1 MKILVP
7 IKRVADPDNANKVG
21 VSADGRNIETSG
33 MEWKINPFDEY
44 ALEAALRLTENGVTK
59 ERVGEVVLCSIA
71 PADVATTLRQGLAMG
86 AERAIVVEQDD
97 TALDAFAVAEILAA
111 VVKREKPDLV
121 MLGKQAV
128 DGDASATGQM
138 LAEHLQWPMAT
149 ITMRIEVEAD
159 GKQLKVGREVDT
171 GVLSLRVEL
180 PAVLTASDRLVHPNS
195 VRNGVTPADFS
206 YPESD
211 GGRYASLKGIMAAKK
226 KPIDTLTLADL
237 DVSPTSL
244 CDYTHFR
251 LPSARGGQA
260 VFVNSVA
267 ELVQHLKQDAKV
279 I

>member
-21 VSADGRNIETSG
+21 VSADGRTIETSG

-44 ALEAALRLTENGVTK
+44 ALEAALRLTEHGVTK
-59 ERVGEVVLCSIA
+59 ERIGEVVLCSIA

-97 TALDAFAVAEILAA
+97 SALDAFAVAEILAA
-111 VVKREKPDLV
+111 LVEREKPDLV

-138 LAEHLQWPMAT
+138 LAEQLEWPMAT
-149 ITMRIEVEAD
+149 IAMRIEVEAE
-159 GKQLKVGREVDT
+159 GKRLKVGREVDT

-180 PAVLTASDRLVHPNS
+180 PAVLTASDRLVHPHS

-237 DVSPTSL
+237 EVSPTSL
-244 CDYTHFR
+244 CDYTQFR

-279 I
+279 L